1 MTPKLDKLSK
11 LVMPFYPSGDPAHDW
26 PHVLRVIQNC
36 KLLAVGENVTL
47 ECLLAAAY
55 CHDIVNL
62 PKNHPDRSLASKMSA
77 ERASVLL
84 RESHFTEKEIN
95 HIQEIITEH
104 SYSAGH
110 QASHLEA
117 AILQDADRLDALG
130 AIGILRCASVN
141 TQMKTAFYN
150 IHDPLALDRELNDK
164 EFMLDHY
171 FVKLLKLPEKMNT
184 PKAKEEALLRANYM
198 KDFIQKL
205 KEEI

>member
-1 MTPKLDKLSK
+1 MNSKLDKLSK
-11 LVMPFYPSGDPAHDW
+11 LVMIFYPSGDPAHDW

-36 KLLAVGENVTL
+36 RLLAAGEVVKM

-62 PKNHPDRSLASKMSA
+62 PKNHPDRALASKMSA
-77 ERASVLL
+77 ERASFLL
-84 RESHFTEKEIN
+84 RESDFTEEEIYLIKDII
-95 HIQEIITEH
+95 IQH

-110 QASHLEA
+110 EASHPEA

-141 TQMKTAFYN
+141 TQMKTAFYDVN
-150 IHDPLALDRELNDK
+150 DPLALHRDLNDK

-184 PKAKEEALLRANYM
+184 SRGKKEALLRANYM

-205 KEEI
+205 REEI

>member
-1 MTPKLDKLSK
+1 MNSKLERLSK
-11 LVMPFYPSGDPAHDW
+11 FVMPFYPLGDPAHDW
-26 PHVLRVIQNC
+26 PHVLRVVQNC
-36 KLLAVGENVTL
+36 KLIAEGENIRL
-47 ECLLAAAY
+47 ECLLAAAF

-77 ERASVLL
+77 ERAADFL
-84 RESHFTEKEIN
+84 RESHFNEQEITL
-95 HIQEIITEH
+95 IQEIITEH

-110 QASHLEA
+110 KASHLEA

-141 TQMKTAFYN
+141 TQMKTAFY
-150 IHDPLALDRELNDK
+150 HFDDPLALNRELNDK

-184 PKAKEEALLRANYM
+184 SKAKQEALLRSNYM

-205 KEEI
+205 KQEI